1 MNRHFVF
8 HGTFLI
14 LVGILSVM
22 YNPHSGLLG
31 FNPDAKSGLIVS
43 GAFALISFFWAFIY
57 YRQAHRVAVIGG
69 FITTILLFAGTI
81 PLPEAALNYRAS
93 YEQRLVPV
101 FRTSSKIRRM
111 LSLPRTVRTPILRL
125 LEKSPT
131 ITRYVVS
138 KTR

>member
-1 MNRHFVF
+1 MKRHFVF

-57 YRQAHRVAVIGG
+57 SRQAHRVAVIGG

-81 PLPEAALNYRAS
+81 PRAFSAWTGYAAGEAAKWFAATTISLVVIGSIPLFASLCRNLRANTS
-93 YEQRLVPV
+93 ASVP
-101 FRTSSKIRRM
+101 
-111 LSLPRTVRTPILRL
+111 
-125 LEKSPT
+125 SP
-131 ITRYVVS
+131 
-138 KTR
+138 K

>member
-22 YNPHSGLLG
+22 YNPHSGSLG

-57 YRQAHRVAVIGG
+57 SRSARRVAVIGG
-69 FITTILLFAGTI
+69 LITTILLFAGTI
-81 PLPEAALNYRAS
+81 PRAISAWTGYTGGDTAKWFAATTIS
-93 YEQRLVPV
+93 LVVIGSIPLFV
-101 FRTSSKIRRM
+101 ALWRNIRTSR
-111 LSLPRTVRTPILRL
+111 
-125 LEKSPT
+125 
-131 ITRYVVS
+131 
-138 KTR
+138 